1 MKVGQTFNWC
11 IWKARPSLFFERGKT
26 VSEAVFTNDQIEEAS
41 LPDASD
47 LEFEALAPTYART
60 MIIEWVAS
68 WLILAAIHIALAVFI
83 SKIPLGFKYWFI
95 TAPFLLVT
103 LSVFLWAPAVARSRG
118 YATREHDIH
127 YKSGLI
133 WQKTVSLPFNR
144 IQHVELESGPLERFF
159 KLTTLKF
166 FTAGGGSADMKIPAL
181 TFGTASKLRTF
192 VMEKAGVE
200 ENADDMDDLHGSN

>member
-1 MKVGQTFNWC
+1 M
-11 IWKARPSLFFERGKT
+11 
-26 VSEAVFTNDQIEEAS
+26 SEAVFANNQVVDTSI
-41 LPDASD
+41 PDASN
-47 LEFEALAPTYART
+47 LNFEALAPTYART

-68 WLILAAIHIALAVFI
+68 WLILAAIHIALAIFI

-95 TAPFLLVT
+95 TAPFLVVT

-127 YKSGLI
+127 YKSGII

-144 IQHVELESGPLERFF
+144 IQHVELESGPLERIF

-181 TFGTASKLRTF
+181 TFGTASKLRAF

-200 ENADDMDDLHGSN
+200 ENADDLDYLDGSD